1 MYKLMSSSYYFNILE
16 GCFVVLGGLMLLGMI
31 LKQQH
36 MLFRHL
42 VLSIY
47 TQLNYLIGYKNA
59 ERNFGHEDPM
69 LTEYTYG
76 ESGANTEKLLKVQK
90 GDSLLINTL
99 ENGLT

>member
-1 MYKLMSSSYYFNILE
+1 M
-16 GCFVVLGGLMLLGMI
+16 
-31 LKQQH
+31 
-36 MLFRHL
+36 
-42 VLSIY
+42 
-47 TQLNYLIGYKNA
+47 NYLIGYKNA
-59 ERNFGHEDPM
+59 ERNFGHEEPI

>member
-1 MYKLMSSSYYFNILE
+1 
-16 GCFVVLGGLMLLGMI
+16 
-31 LKQQH
+31 H
-36 MLFRHL
+36 MLFRYL
-42 VLSIY
+42 ALPIY

>member
-1 MYKLMSSSYYFNILE
+1 MSSSYYFNIL
-16 GCFVVLGGLMLLGMI
+16 GGGFVVLGGLMLLGMI

>member
-1 MYKLMSSSYYFNILE
+1 MYKLMSSSYYFNIL
-16 GCFVVLGGLMLLGMI
+16 GGGFVVLGGLMLLGMI

-36 MLFRHL
+36 MLFRYL
-42 VLSIY
+42 LLSIY

>member
-1 MYKLMSSSYYFNILE
+1 MSSSYYFNIL
-16 GCFVVLGGLMLLGMI
+16 GGGFVVLGGLMLLGMI

-42 VLSIY
+42 ALSIY

-90 GDSLLINTL
+90 GDSLLMNTL

>member
-1 MYKLMSSSYYFNILE
+1 MYKLMSSSYYFNIL
-16 GCFVVLGGLMLLGMI
+16 GGGFVVLGGLMLLGMI

-36 MLFRHL
+36 MLFRYL

>member
-1 MYKLMSSSYYFNILE
+1 MSSSYYFNIL
-16 GCFVVLGGLMLLGMI
+16 GGGFVVLGGLMLLGMI

-36 MLFRHL
+36 MLFRYL
-42 VLSIY
+42 ILSIY

>member
-1 MYKLMSSSYYFNILE
+1 M
-16 GCFVVLGGLMLLGMI
+16 GGLMLLGMI

-36 MLFRHL
+36 MLFRYL
-42 VLSIY
+42 TLSIL

>member
-1 MYKLMSSSYYFNILE
+1 MYKLMSSSYYFNIL
-16 GCFVVLGGLMLLGMI
+16 GGGFVVLGGLMLLGMI

-42 VLSIY
+42 SLSIY

>member
-1 MYKLMSSSYYFNILE
+1 MCKLMSSSYYFNIL
-16 GCFVVLGGLMLLGMI
+16 GGGFVVLGGLMLLGMI

-42 VLSIY
+42 VLSIL

-76 ESGANTEKLLKVQK
+76 ESGANTEKRLKVQK

>member
-1 MYKLMSSSYYFNILE
+1 MCKLMSSSYYFNIL
-16 GCFVVLGGLMLLGMI
+16 GGGFVVLGGLMLLGMI

-36 MLFRHL
+36 MLFRYL
-42 VLSIY
+42 TLSIL

>member
-1 MYKLMSSSYYFNILE
+1 
-16 GCFVVLGGLMLLGMI
+16 MI

-36 MLFRHL
+36 MLFRYL
-42 VLSIY
+42 ALPIY

>member
-1 MYKLMSSSYYFNILE
+1 MYKLMSSSYYFNIL
-16 GCFVVLGGLMLLGMI
+16 GGGFVVLGGLMLLGMI

-36 MLFRHL
+36 MLFRYL
-42 VLSIY
+42 ELSIY

>member
-1 MYKLMSSSYYFNILE
+1 
-16 GCFVVLGGLMLLGMI
+16 
-31 LKQQH
+31 
-36 MLFRHL
+36 MLFRYL

-90 GDSLLINTL
+90 GDSLLMNTL

>member
-1 MYKLMSSSYYFNILE
+1 
-16 GCFVVLGGLMLLGMI
+16 MI

-36 MLFRHL
+36 MLFSYL
-42 VLSIY
+42 ALSIY

>member
-1 MYKLMSSSYYFNILE
+1 
-16 GCFVVLGGLMLLGMI
+16 
-31 LKQQH
+31 
-36 MLFRHL
+36 MLFRYL
-42 VLSIY
+42 ALSIY
-47 TQLNYLIGYKNA
+47 TQFNYLIGYKNA